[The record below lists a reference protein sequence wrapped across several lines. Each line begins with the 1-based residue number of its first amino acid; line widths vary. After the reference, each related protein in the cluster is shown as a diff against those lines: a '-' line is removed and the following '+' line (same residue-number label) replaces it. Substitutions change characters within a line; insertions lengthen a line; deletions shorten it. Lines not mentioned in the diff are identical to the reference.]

1 MFRTIFYIG
10 VLMVSIT
17 TAFAQEKKSDFE
29 FSNDRF
35 LAGATV
41 VQSNT
46 GVDDLFM
53 FGETVRSEKDIVGS
67 AHLFGRK
74 VEVSGTVGGDAYL
87 AGMDVTLASKVA
99 GDANISGY
107 NVSVAEVVGDLRASG
122 SNVTIA
128 GPVSGYALIAGD
140 EVRFESVIK
149 GDVSLTARDIEFSE
163 DARIEGRLIFY
174 EETKGE
180 TTFPVGFI
188 AEDRIERR
196 EFAEWSKA
204 AQELEVFNWRE
215 ALMSFLI
222 WIVVVAGIASLIAA
236 IIPQKLADLRRTILD
251 RPFRTLWFGILAQ
264 SAVIGVTIL
273 LIMTLIGLLLAP
285 ATILVALVC
294 GFAGYVVAAY
304 ALGVALLKT
313 VGREEPD
320 SVGTRALAA
329 GVGALTVGLI
339 GLIPFFG
346 WLFVLSLAL
355 TGVGAIALWLFEPKF
370 FVTARLPSA

>member
-1 MFRTIFYIG
+1 M
-10 VLMVSIT
+10 LSIT
-17 TAFAQEKKSDFE
+17 TAFAQEKKNDFAI
-29 FSNDRF
+29 SNDRF
-35 LAGATV
+35 MAGATV

-46 GVDDLFM
+46 DVDDLFM
-53 FGETVRSEKDIVGS
+53 FGETVRSEQDIVGS

-74 VEVSGTVGGDAYL
+74 VVASAAIGGDAYL
-87 AGMDVTLASKVA
+87 AGMDVTLTGKVA
-99 GDANISGY
+99 GDANVSGY
-107 NVSVAEVVGDLRASG
+107 NVSIAEVAGDLRASG
-122 SNVTIA
+122 SNVTIT
-128 GPVSGYALIAGD
+128 GLVSGYALIAGD

-149 GDVSLTARDIEFSE
+149 GDVSLTARDIEFAD
-163 DARIEGRLIFY
+163 DARIEGKLILY

-180 TTFPVGFI
+180 TSFPAGFVP
-188 AEDRIERR
+188 EDRIERR
-196 EFAEWSKA
+196 DFAEWSKA
-204 AQELEVFNWRE
+204 AQKLEVFDWRE
-215 ALMSFLI
+215 AVTSFLI

-236 IIPQKLADLRRTILD
+236 IIPRKLADLRRMILD

-264 SAVIGVTIL
+264 SAVIGVTVL
-273 LIMTLIGLLLAP
+273 LIMTLIGLLVAP

-304 ALGVALLKT
+304 AFGVAMLKA

-346 WLFVLSLAL
+346 WLFVLALAL

-370 FVTARLPSA
+370 FVTA